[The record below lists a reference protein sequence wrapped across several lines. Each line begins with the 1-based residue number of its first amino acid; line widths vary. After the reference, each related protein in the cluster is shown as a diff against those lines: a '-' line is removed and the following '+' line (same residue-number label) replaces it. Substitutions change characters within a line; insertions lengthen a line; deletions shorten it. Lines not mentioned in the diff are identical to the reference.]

1 MAYDVM
7 GNITAL
13 QRNDKTGAVLNNF
26 AYSYQSEGNKLA
38 GIVDGGTAGQTSNYI
53 YDANGNMVTDSKK
66 GITITYN
73 LLNLPATIATATQS
87 MTYGYDANGTKLYKV
102 VTGTGAIRKD
112 YIGELEAT
120 NWSPNFLHTDEGRV
134 IHISGKPVVTSSGVN
149 YAYEYSLKDHLG
161 NTRVTFSSTDPVI
174 NGIPTPSIVQDYYPL
189 GSTINPY
196 INSGVNANANQY
208 AYNGKEIQ
216 SEIVNLN
223 LYDYGAR
230 FYDPV
235 IGRFTTVDPLAEK
248 SMKNSPFVY
257 CSDNSIRFIDPT
269 GMEDGESD
277 TQIAIDKYAEQ
288 TGQNSADVMTEF
300 INGDLKT
307 TGSGGDNGSSDG
319 QGDSNQS
326 SGGGITERQA
336 TSNGWYDE
344 QLGFNYKFEKK
355 VKESTDPGGKG
366 KAKKKGRSN
375 STGSEGFDYDK
386 LGSAI
391 VTGTDSYGVALTKA
405 NVINRVLTGSKI
417 EGKAFKYLTG
427 SGTVVGAIAG
437 GAPALYHIFNGNA
450 TWRDGVALGFAGLG
464 VASEFTMLGVAWDGT
479 VGLGIAAGSLSYDIW
494 DATHPAK

>member
-1 MAYDVM
+1 MTGTTWSLSTKGTIGQSSEKMAYDVM

-26 AYSYQSEGNKLA
+26 AYSYQSEGNKLV

-112 YIGELEAT
+112 YIGELEGT

-174 NGIPTPSIVQDYYPL
+174 NGIPTPSMVQDYYPL

-196 INSGVNANANQY
+196 INSDVNANANQY

-248 SMKNSPFVY
+248 MTRYSPYVY
-257 CSDNSIRFIDPT
+257 GNDNSIRFIDPD
-269 GMEDGESD
+269 GMESQDGANILDTGNNNLSLFSDETGGVILSGSGESNKKKS
-277 TQIAIDKYAEQ
+277 T
-288 TGQNSADVMTEF
+288 
-300 INGDLKT
+300 
-307 TGSGGDNGSSDG
+307 
-319 QGDSNQS
+319 
-326 SGGGITERQA
+326 GGGNKI
-336 TSNGWYDE
+336 
-344 QLGFNYKFEKK
+344 
-355 VKESTDPGGKG
+355 
-366 KAKKKGRSN
+366 KKK
-375 STGSEGFDYDK
+375 TE
-386 LGSAI
+386 
-391 VTGTDSYGVALTKA
+391 
-405 NVINRVLTGSKI
+405 
-417 EGKAFKYLTG
+417 
-427 SGTVVGAIAG
+427 
-437 GAPALYHIFNGNA
+437 
-450 TWRDGVALGFAGLG
+450 
-464 VASEFTMLGVAWDGT
+464 
-479 VGLGIAAGSLSYDIW
+479 
-494 DATHPAK
+494 